1 MSAAYRSCVFFGA
14 HVSSLG
20 GIHKTLDRAKAMRA
34 DAVQLFTQS
43 PRMWR
48 PTNHDPANLEA
59 FKERRAELGIAP
71 GGVLAHAIYLVNLA
85 SPDDELY
92 EKSRAVMRN
101 TMEVARAIDADGV
114 VFHVGSHLGAGMEVG
129 LARCVPALR
138 ETLELCTDT
147 TWLLLEDSAGGGGTI
162 GRSID
167 ELAAIFDACGAHE
180 RLGLCLD
187 TCHLYVSGVDI
198 TDREVVDDLL
208 RDVDERIGLDRL
220 RALHVNDAVD
230 PLGSNRDRHANIG
243 KGQLGNELGVFLSH
257 PKLQGLPAFLEV
269 PGPDKDG
276 PDAKEIRKARN
287 LHKRWVATAG

>member
-20 GIHKTLDRAKAMRA
+20 GIHKTLDRAEAMGA

-71 GGVLAHAIYLVNLA
+71 GGVLSHAIYLVNLA
-85 SPDDELY
+85 APDDEIY

-101 TMEVARAIDADGV
+101 TMEVARAIEADGV
-114 VFHVGSHLGAGMEVG
+114 VFHVGSHLGAGLEVG
-129 LARCVPALR
+129 LARCVPALQ
-138 ETLELCTDT
+138 ETLELTTDT

-167 ELAAIFDACGAHE
+167 ELAALFEACGAHE

-208 RDVDERIGLDRL
+208 REVDERIGLDRL

-243 KGQLGNELGVFLSH
+243 KGQLGNKLGVFLSH

-287 LHKRWVATAG
+287 LHKRWVASHP

>member
-1 MSAAYRSCVFFGA
+1 MG
-14 HVSSLG
+14 
-20 GIHKTLDRAKAMRA
+20 A

-48 PTNHDPANLEA
+48 PTDHDPANLEA

-71 GGVLAHAIYLVNLA
+71 GGVLSHAIYLVNLA
-85 SPDDELY
+85 APDDEIY

-101 TMEVARAIDADGV
+101 TMEVARAIEADGV
-114 VFHVGSHLGAGMEVG
+114 VFHVGSHLGAGLEVG

-138 ETLELCTDT
+138 ETLELTTDT

-167 ELAAIFDACGAHE
+167 ELAALFEACGAHE

-208 RDVDERIGLDRL
+208 RQVDERIGLDRL

-243 KGQLGNELGVFLSH
+243 KGQLGNKLGVFLSH

-276 PDAKEIRKARN
+276 PDAKELKKARN